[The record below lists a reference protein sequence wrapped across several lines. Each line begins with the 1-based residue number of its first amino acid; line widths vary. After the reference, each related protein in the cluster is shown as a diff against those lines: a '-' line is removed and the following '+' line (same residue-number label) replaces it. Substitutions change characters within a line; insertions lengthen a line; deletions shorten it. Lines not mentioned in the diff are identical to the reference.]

1 MTFVTLLVLSYPE
14 GLSPHWHI
22 FLFIFLRGRDEHHE
36 SRGSGERACI
46 CICVSFLFPDSFPST
61 LPAPWMLRGSKESSA
76 DCRER
81 GLHPPA
87 ALAPGSACLHLAC
100 AHLLSG
106 PGLCTAQ
113 SLPLFFHSFMQ
124 PVLKS
129 AFLGFLLQVLPWLSQ
144 IGCLP
149 SLTELTTWV
158 VCMLPE
164 GASLPGPE
172 NRLLSNT

>member
-22 FLFIFLRGRDEHHE
+22 FLFIFLRGRDERNE
-36 SRGSGERACI
+36 SKGSGERARI

-61 LPAPWMLRGSKESSA
+61 LPAPWMLRGSGEF
-76 DCRER
+76 CRLQR
-81 GLHPPA
+81 TRATPSCSL
-87 ALAPGSACLHLAC
+87 
-100 AHLLSG
+100 G
-106 PGLCTAQ
+106 PGECLLALGTCTLALWAW
-113 SLPLFFHSFMQ
+113 SVHCTITTSVLSFIYAA
-124 PVLKS
+124 S
-129 AFLGFLLQVLPWLSQ
+129 AEECFLQQVLPWLSQ